1 MIPLRSTQRQLFSS
15 EVLPPVNELMSLQEK
30 INQDLKTA
38 IKEKN
43 ELRTSTIRMLKASM
57 KNKQVEKGRELVDE
71 EILGIISSSIRKAKE
86 AIKEFRNGGRED
98 LATKEE
104 QEVEIFYEYMPQQL
118 TSEEIEKTLREII
131 FEVSAKSPKDLGKV
145 MKVAMARMA
154 GQAEG
159 KMVNQIAKKLLS

>member
-1 MIPLRSTQRQLFSS
+1 
-15 EVLPPVNELMSLQEK
+15 MSLQEK
-30 INQDLKTA
+30 INEDLKTA

-104 QEVEIFYEYMPQQL
+104 QEIEIFYEYMPQQL

-131 FEVSAKSPKDLGKV
+131 FEVSAKSPRIW
-145 MKVAMARMA
+145 AR
-154 GQAEG
+154 
-159 KMVNQIAKKLLS
+159 S